1 MKSRRKLRAGFLH
14 NDVLDDFTRE
24 ENETSLLNHQRFGE
38 LLIDP
43 DENTGFK
50 SVRDTHG
57 IFARRRRLRAEIDDL
72 DDDLLDPI
80 DDSLLED
87 DLLADD
93 LLDQDPMEVLSDT
106 DVLPDKVEEQ
116 KTIDT
121 EKALEKTEVEE
132 NNHTDVQR
140 EGEPVDATKK
150 KVKAEDED
158 SEKSDDKK
166 EDKKEVDSKKKVKA
180 EDSDEKSD
188 DKKEDEKEDKEEDK
202 KEVDSKK
209 VKADDESE
217 DKEDK
222 SEDKKEDSD
231 DKKEEKKEVDSA
243 KKVKAEDEELTLQNN
258 QADGKIEVQSSTEFP
273 VVDIDCMDD
282 ADCDDMIFA
291 SINGTKH
298 VIKSNRI
305 IASMTADTAELNQV
319 ADVYLD
325 DDFDEAV
332 VSECAL
338 KGLRAGLRSM
348 GFTLATVKIKQN
360 AHVTASV
367 AKATAE
373 VKANLAKEQAAHDKI
388 MQQSLAIASVG
399 LNRNMF
405 KDQENTLR
413 QELTAQFE
421 ALGVRNASRIVKAA
435 FADFGVDYAKKL
447 LVIANDVAKMP
458 EQTRDSLAASLD
470 MTNEPDD
477 EVMADPNLYGD
488 PVAGEDDAVN
498 PVEAALSNPIKALAE
513 HKVKASANKP
523 LPFTIY

>member
-1 MKSRRKLRAGFLH
+1 MKSRRNLRAGFLH
-14 NDVLDDFTRE
+14 NDVLDDLTRE
-24 ENETSLLNHQRFGE
+24 ENDTSLLNHQRFGE

-43 DENTGFK
+43 DENAGFK
-50 SVRDTHG
+50 YVRDTHG

-72 DDDLLDPI
+72 DDDLL

-106 DVLPDKVEEQ
+106 DVLPDKIEDQ
-116 KTIDT
+116 KKIDT

-140 EGEPVDATKK
+140 EGEPVDAAKK
-150 KVKAEDED
+150 KVKAEE
-158 SEKSDDKK
+158 ESDDKS
-166 EDKKEVDSKKKVKA
+166 EDKEEKSE
-180 EDSDEKSD
+180 DEKSD
-188 DKKEDEKEDKEEDK
+188 DKKEDKEEDK

-209 VKADDESE
+209 KVKADEES
-217 DKEDK
+217 DDK
-222 SEDKKEDSD
+222 SEDKEEKSE
-231 DKKEEKKEVDSA
+231 DKKKDKEEDKKEVDSA

-258 QADGKIEVQSSTEFP
+258 QSDSKIEVQSSTEFP
-273 VVDIDCMDD
+273 IVDVDCMDD
-282 ADCDDMIFA
+282 ADCDDMVFA

-332 VSECAL
+332 VSECTL

-360 AHVTASV
+360 AHVSASV

-373 VKANLAKEQAAHDKI
+373 VKASLAKEQADHDKV

-405 KDQENTLR
+405 KDQQNTLR

-421 ALGVRNASRIVKAA
+421 ALGIRNASRIVKAA
-435 FADFGVDYAKKL
+435 FADYGVDYAKKL

-477 EVMADPNLYGD
+477 EMLADPTLYGD
-488 PVAGEDDAVN
+488 PVTGEDDAVTCS
-498 PVEAALSNPIKALAE
+498 VEAALSNPIKALAE
-513 HKVKASANKP
+513 HKVKASVNKP
-523 LPFTIY
+523 LPFAIY

>member
-14 NDVLDDFTRE
+14 NDVLDDLTRE
-24 ENETSLLNHQRFGE
+24 ENDTSLLNHQRFGE

-50 SVRDTHG
+50 YVRDTHG

-72 DDDLLDPI
+72 DDDLLD
-80 DDSLLED
+80 DSLLKD

-106 DVLPDKVEEQ
+106 DVLPDKIEDQ
-116 KTIDT
+116 KKIDT

-140 EGEPVDATKK
+140 EGEPVDAAKKKVKADDESDDKSEDKEEKSEDKKEDKDEVDSKK
-150 KVKAEDED
+150 KVKAED
-158 SEKSDDKK
+158 EKSDDKK
-166 EDKKEVDSKKKVKA
+166 EDKKES
-180 EDSDEKSD
+180 EDK
-188 DKKEDEKEDKEEDK
+188 KEDKEED
-202 KEVDSKK
+202 
-209 VKADDESE
+209 
-217 DKEDK
+217 
-222 SEDKKEDSD
+222 
-231 DKKEEKKEVDSA
+231 KKEVDSA

-258 QADGKIEVQSSTEFP
+258 QSDSKIEVQSSTEFP
-273 VVDIDCMDD
+273 IVDVDCMDD
-282 ADCDDMIFA
+282 ADCDDMVFA

-332 VSECAL
+332 VSECTL

-360 AHVTASV
+360 AHVSASV

-373 VKANLAKEQAAHDKI
+373 VKANLAKEQADHDKV

-513 HKVKASANKP
+513 HKVKASADKP